1 MLFEEVFEDGFGD
14 VWGGDAVA
22 EDAVVEPLADGVEDG
37 SWGGEVHVGD
47 PHGEDVAVFVAGPF
61 EAAGGAAFGDPVE
74 EREVVELHEGGNG
87 MLEREGGERGM
98 QDDFPLREGGG
109 VRWLGGWKYM
119 C

>member
-61 EAAGGAAFGDPVE
+61 EAAGGAAFG
-74 EREVVELHEGGNG
+74 
-87 MLEREGGERGM
+87 
-98 QDDFPLREGGG
+98 
-109 VRWLGGWKYM
+109 WKYM